1 MEKTN
6 LEIILKSPI
15 TLQLSY
21 RPPYQWQQ
29 MLNFLALRAI
39 PGVES
44 AVDGEYLRT
53 VTLATRGKRPVRG
66 WVRVGF
72 LQQRNVLSVSCSPA
86 LLPVLTP
93 LLARIRHLFDLH
105 CEPYAVYEALASMNT
120 IRPGLCILGT
130 RLPGCF
136 DPFEM
141 AVRAVLGQQITV
153 KAARTLAARLVDAYG
168 TPFDTGVDHL
178 TRIFPSPEAIMALDG
193 PIENRLGP
201 LGITGVR
208 ARTILKLAEAVVRRE
223 VDLRF
228 GARPETEIKKLMA
241 IPGIG
246 PWTAQ
251 YIAMRALGWS
261 DAFPHTDFG
270 VTKALEPR
278 TPKEI
283 LALAETWRPWRS
295 YATVNL
301 WNSH

>member
-1 MEKTN
+1 MKKTSRT
-6 LEIILKSPI
+6 IVLKSPV
-15 TLQLSY
+15 TLELGY

-39 PGVES
+39 PRVERV
-44 AVDGEYLRT
+44 VDGEYLRT
-53 VTLATRGKRPVRG
+53 VTMPAREKRQVRG

-72 LQQRNVLSVSCSPA
+72 RPQRDVLSVTFSPS
-86 LLPVLTP
+86 LLPVLTT

-120 IRPGLCILGT
+120 IRAGLCTLGT

-153 KAARTLAARLVDAYG
+153 KAARTLAARLVAAYG
-168 TPFDTGVDHL
+168 TPIETGVEDL
-178 TRIFPSPEAIMALDG
+178 THIFPSPEAIIALDR
-193 PIENRLGP
+193 PIEDRLGP

-208 ARTILKLAEAVVRRE
+208 ARTILKLAQVVAGRE

-228 GARPETEIKKLMA
+228 GARPQIEIKKLMA

-251 YIAMRALGWS
+251 YVAMRALGWS

-270 VTKALEPR
+270 VKKALEPR